1 MKRAL
6 VALLLLATTASAS
19 PAPVVYVHEAPPL
32 SLVGSPMAAMAVPA
46 TVLYSGPSIKI
57 GDGPKAW
64 VPVLVRLLT
73 VLR

>member
-1 MKRAL
+1 MRRAL
-6 VALLLLATTASAS
+6 IALLLIATTASAS
-19 PAPVVYVHEAPPL
+19 PAPVVYVGGEPL